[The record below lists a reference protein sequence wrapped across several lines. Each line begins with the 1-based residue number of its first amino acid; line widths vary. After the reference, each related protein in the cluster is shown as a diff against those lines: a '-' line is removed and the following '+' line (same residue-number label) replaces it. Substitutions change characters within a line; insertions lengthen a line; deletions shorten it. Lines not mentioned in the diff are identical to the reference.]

1 MPLVSNIIPEDLHV
15 AIIMD
20 GNGRWATAKSLA
32 RLKGHAKGAD
42 RVRDIVDA
50 AMDMQISHLTLFAF
64 STENWK
70 RSEGEV
76 LGLMAL
82 FRRFIRS
89 EAAKLF
95 SRGVKVRFIGCRDR
109 LDKSLISLME
119 GLEDQTSQNDKLYL
133 TIGLNYGG
141 RDEIARTAKKLA
153 LQVKAGA
160 IDPQDINI
168 EMFGSNLDTS
178 GLPDPDLVIRTSGEY
193 RTSNF
198 LPWQSVYAEYVFE
211 DTTWPDFDKELFE
224 KTLGEFKGRNRRFGA
239 VSSK

>member
-1 MPLVSNIIPEDLHV
+1 
-15 AIIMD
+15 MD

-89 EAAKLF
+89 EAAKLV
-95 SRGVKVRFIGCRDR
+95 SRGVKVRFIGSRDR
-109 LDKSLISLME
+109 LDQSLISLME
-119 GLEDQTSQNDKLYL
+119 GLEMQTQSNTTMHL
-133 TIGLNYGG
+133 TIALNYGG
-141 RDEIARTAKKLA
+141 RDEIARAAKTIAHKVQTGDLSPEDIS
-153 LQVKAGA
+153 
-160 IDPQDINI
+160 IDCFEQH
-168 EMFGSNLDTS
+168 LDTY

-211 DTTWPDFDKELFE
+211 NTTWPDFDQALFA
-224 KTLGEFKGRNRRFGA
+224 KTLEEFKGRNRRFGA

>member
-1 MPLVSNIIPEDLHV
+1 MTLASEITPQNLHV

-50 AMDMQISHLTLFAF
+50 AMDMDISHLTLFAF

-95 SRGVKVRFIGCRDR
+95 TRGIKVRFIGSRDF
-109 LDKSLISLME
+109 LDQALIDLME
-119 GLEDQTSQNDKLYL
+119 GLEAQTADNDKLFL

-141 RDEIARTAKKLA
+141 REEIARAAKKLSLLVQSGD
-153 LQVKAGA
+153 LQPDE
-160 IDPQDINI
+160 IDIDTFASQ
-168 EMFGSNLDTS
+168 LDKH
-178 GLPDPDLVIRTSGEY
+178 GIPDPDLIIRTSGEY

-211 DTTWPDFDKELFE
+211 DTTWPDFDQDLFA
-224 KTLGEFKGRNRRFGA
+224 KTLKEFKGRNRRFGA

>member
-1 MPLVSNIIPEDLHV
+1 
-15 AIIMD
+15 MD

-32 RLKGHAKGAD
+32 RLKGHAKGAE

-50 AMDMQISHLTLFAF
+50 SLDMQISHLTLFAF

-89 EAAKLF
+89 EAAKLV
-95 SRGVKVRFIGCRDR
+95 SRGIKVRFIGSRER
-109 LDKSLISLME
+109 LDQSLISLME
-119 GLEDQTSQNDKLYL
+119 GLEMQTEHNATMHL
-133 TIGLNYGG
+133 TIALNYGG
-141 RDEIARTAKKLA
+141 RDEIARAAKDIAIK
-153 LQVKAGA
+153 VKSGSLNTDDIS
-160 IDPQDINI
+160 IDLF
-168 EMFGSNLDTS
+168 ESHLDTF

-211 DTTWPDFDKELFE
+211 DTTWPDFDKALFA
-224 KTLGEFKGRNRRFGA
+224 KTLDEFKGRNRRFGA
-239 VSSK
+239 VSSQ

>member
-1 MPLVSNIIPEDLHV
+1 LTIVSDINAQDLHV

-32 RLKGHAKGAD
+32 RLKGHAKGAE

-50 AMDMQISHLTLFAF
+50 SLDIGISHLTLFAF
-64 STENWK
+64 STENWR

-89 EAAKLF
+89 EAAKLYA
-95 SRGVKVRFIGCRDR
+95 RGCKVRFIGSREK
-109 LDKSLISLME
+109 LDSGLIDLME
-119 GLEDQTSQNDKLYL
+119 GLEAQTASNDTLYL
-133 TIGLNYGG
+133 TIALNYGG
-141 RDEIARTAKKLA
+141 RDEIARVAKELA
-153 LQVKAGA
+153 EKASKGEL
-160 IDPQDINI
+160 DPQDIDI
-168 EMFGSNLDTS
+168 DLFGSHLDTK

-211 DTTWPDFDKELFE
+211 ETTWPDFDKAMFE
-224 KTLGEFKGRNRRFGA
+224 KTLNEFKGRNRRFGA

>member
-1 MPLVSNIIPEDLHV
+1 
-15 AIIMD
+15 MD
-20 GNGRWATAKSLA
+20 GNGRWATAKSLT

-42 RVRDIVDA
+42 RVRDIVESALDIG
-50 AMDMQISHLTLFAF
+50 ISHLTLFAF

-70 RSEGEV
+70 RSEDEV
-76 LGLMAL
+76 LGLMAI

-95 SRGVKVRFIGCRDR
+95 SRGVKVRFIGSRDR
-109 LDKSLISLME
+109 LDQSLVGLME
-119 GLEDQTSQNDKLYL
+119 GLENQTAANNSLYL

-141 RDEIARTAKKLA
+141 RDEIARAAKAIA
-153 LQVKAGA
+153 LKVKNNE
-160 IDPQDINI
+160 IDPQNINI
-168 EMFGSNLDTS
+168 DLFETHLDTF

-211 DTTWPDFDKELFE
+211 DTTWPDFDKELFI
-224 KTLGEFKGRNRRFGA
+224 KTLNEFTGRNRRFGA
-239 VSSK
+239 VLSQ

>member
-1 MPLVSNIIPEDLHV
+1 LTLVTDISPQNLHV
-15 AIIMD
+15 AIILD

-50 AMDMQISHLTLFAF
+50 AMDMEISHLTLFAF

-95 SRGVKVRFIGCRDR
+95 SRGVKVRFIGSRER
-109 LDKSLISLME
+109 LDPSFTGLME
-119 GLEDQTSQNDKLYL
+119 GLESQTKDNTTLYL
-133 TIGLNYGG
+133 TIALNYGG
-141 RDEIARTAKKLA
+141 RDEIARAAKDVA
-153 LQVKAGA
+153 LKVQKGE
-160 IDPQDINI
+160 IDPQDIDI
-168 EMFGSNLDTS
+168 DLFAKHLDTD

-211 DTTWPDFDKELFE
+211 DTTWPDFDKQLFE
-224 KTLGEFKGRNRRFGA
+224 KTLEEFKGRNRRFGA
-239 VSSK
+239 VSAK

>member
-1 MPLVSNIIPEDLHV
+1 MTIVSDISAQDLHV

-42 RVRDIVDA
+42 RVRDIVEASLDLG
-50 AMDMQISHLTLFAF
+50 ISHLTLFAF

-89 EAAKLF
+89 EAAKLY
-95 SRGVKVRFIGCRDR
+95 SRGCKVRFIGSREK
-109 LDKSLISLME
+109 LDSGLIDLME
-119 GLEDQTSQNDKLYL
+119 GLEAQTAQNDTLHL
-133 TIGLNYGG
+133 TIALNYGG
-141 RDEIARTAKKLA
+141 RDEIVRVAKDLAR
-153 LQVKAGA
+153 KAISGA
-160 IDPQDINI
+160 
-168 EMFGSNLDTS
+168 LDTEDIDIDLFDAHMDTK

-211 DTTWPDFDKELFE
+211 ETTWPDFDKALYE
-224 KTLGEFKGRNRRFGA
+224 KTLNEFKGRNRRFGA

>member
-1 MPLVSNIIPEDLHV
+1 
-15 AIIMD
+15 MD
-20 GNGRWATAKSLA
+20 GNGRWATAKSLT

-42 RVRDIVDA
+42 RVRDIVESALDIG
-50 AMDMQISHLTLFAF
+50 ISHLTLFAF

-70 RSEGEV
+70 RSEDEV
-76 LGLMAL
+76 LGLMAI

-95 SRGVKVRFIGCRDR
+95 SRGVKVRFIGSRDR
-109 LDKSLISLME
+109 LDQSLVGLME
-119 GLEDQTSQNDKLYL
+119 GLENQTAANNSLYL

-141 RDEIARTAKKLA
+141 RDEIARAAKAIA
-153 LQVKAGA
+153 LKVKNNE
-160 IDPQDINI
+160 IDPQNINI
-168 EMFGSNLDTS
+168 DLFETHLDTF

-211 DTTWPDFDKELFE
+211 NTTWPDFDKELFI
-224 KTLGEFKGRNRRFGA
+224 KTLNEFTGRNRRFGA
-239 VSSK
+239 VLSQ

>member
-1 MPLVSNIIPEDLHV
+1 
-15 AIIMD
+15 MD

-42 RVRDIVDA
+42 RVRDIVESALDIG
-50 AMDMQISHLTLFAF
+50 ISHLTLFAF

-70 RSEGEV
+70 RSEDEV
-76 LGLMAL
+76 LGLMAI

-95 SRGVKVRFIGCRDR
+95 SRGVKVRFIGSRDR
-109 LDKSLISLME
+109 LDQSLVGLME
-119 GLEDQTSQNDKLYL
+119 GLENQTAANNSLYL

-141 RDEIARTAKKLA
+141 RDEIARAAKAIA
-153 LQVKAGA
+153 LKVKNNE
-160 IDPQDINI
+160 IDPQNINI
-168 EMFGSNLDTS
+168 DLFETHLDTF

-211 DTTWPDFDKELFE
+211 DTTWPDFDKELFI
-224 KTLGEFKGRNRRFGA
+224 KTLNEFTGRNRRFGA
-239 VSSK
+239 VLSQ

>member
-1 MPLVSNIIPEDLHV
+1 
-15 AIIMD
+15 MD

-50 AMDMQISHLTLFAF
+50 AMDMDISHLTLFAF

-89 EAAKLF
+89 EAAKLV
-95 SRGVKVRFIGCRDR
+95 SRGVKVRFIGSRDS
-109 LDKSLISLME
+109 LDQSLISLME
-119 GLEDQTSQNDKLYL
+119 GLESQTANNTKLHL
-133 TIGLNYGG
+133 TIALNYGG
-141 RDEIARTAKKLA
+141 RDEIARTAQKLA
-153 LQVKAGA
+153 QMVKQGEIEPDA
-160 IDPQDINI
+160 INI
-168 EMFGSNLDTS
+168 DTFASQLDTH

-198 LPWQSVYAEYVFE
+198 LPW
-211 DTTWPDFDKELFE
+211 K
-224 KTLGEFKGRNRRFGA
+224 
-239 VSSK
+239 SSKAATGALVLCPANE

>member
-1 MPLVSNIIPEDLHV
+1 LSNTSDISPQDLHV

-50 AMDMQISHLTLFAF
+50 AMDMDISHQTLFAF

-95 SRGVKVRFIGCRDR
+95 SRGVKVRFIGSRDR

-119 GLEDQTSQNDKLYL
+119 GLEAQTADNDKLYL

-153 LQVKAGA
+153 LMVKSGEIEPDD
-160 IDPQDINI
+160 IDIDAFSAQ
-168 EMFGSNLDTS
+168 LDTH

-211 DTTWPDFDKELFE
+211 DTTWPDFDKHLFA
-224 KTLGEFKGRNRRFGA
+224 KTLEEFKGRNRRFGA

>member
-1 MPLVSNIIPEDLHV
+1 MITSESQLHV

-20 GNGRWATAKSLA
+20 GNGRWATAKSMA

-50 AMDMQISHLTLFAF
+50 SLDMGISHLTLFAF

-70 RSEGEV
+70 RSEVEV

-95 SRGVKVRFIGCRDR
+95 SRGVKVRFIGS
-109 LDKSLISLME
+109 LDHLDNSLIDLMN
-119 GLEDQTSQNDKLYL
+119 GLEQQTKNNDELYL
-133 TIGLNYGG
+133 TIALNYGG
-141 RDEIARTAKKLA
+141 RDEIARAAKAIAFKV
-153 LQVKAGA
+153 QNGK
-160 IDPQDINI
+160 IDPQTIDIDTV
-168 EMFGSNLDTS
+168 EQHLDTY

-211 DTTWPDFDKELFE
+211 DTTWPDFDKNLFA
-224 KTLGEFKGRNRRFGA
+224 KTLDEFKGRNRRFGA

>member
-1 MPLVSNIIPEDLHV
+1 
-15 AIIMD
+15 MD

-50 AMDMQISHLTLFAF
+50 ALDLNISHLTLFAF

-76 LGLMAL
+76 VGLMAL

-95 SRGVKVRFIGCRDR
+95 SHGVKVRFIGSRDR
-109 LDKSLISLME
+109 LDPSLIDLME
-119 GLEDQTSQNDKLYL
+119 GLEQQTANNTKLHL
-133 TIGLNYGG
+133 TIALNYGG
-141 RDEIARTAKKLA
+141 RDEIARAA
-153 LQVKAGA
+153 QKAAMMVQNGQIE
-160 IDPQDINI
+160 IDDINI
-168 EMFGSNLDTS
+168 DLLDAQMDTH

-211 DTTWPDFDKELFE
+211 ETTWPDFDKSLFE
-224 KTLGEFKGRNRRFGA
+224 KTLEEFKGRNRRFGA
-239 VSSK
+239 VSAK